1 VIARLLD
8 LVWPAPAVERAIL
21 DVASEILVVPPR
33 EPCPFCSTPV
43 VAGLVLCTR
52 CLIRCTERIEVQA

>member
-1 VIARLLD
+1 
-8 LVWPAPAVERAIL
+8 
-21 DVASEILVVPPR
+21 VPPR
-33 EPCPFCSTPV
+33 EPCPLCSTPV

>member
-1 VIARLLD
+1 MFARLLD

-33 EPCPFCSTPV
+33 EPCPFCGVPV

-52 CLIRCTERIEVQA
+52 CLARCSGTVEVQA